1 MDSKT
6 AALQKI
12 ANMLDQKSLLITGGT
27 GFVGRA
33 LVSLLQRVTIEYN
46 ISIRCHI
53 ASRSLGSRDFSPKSS
68 GFNIE
73 RVKIDLLNPDPIIPE
88 VDLVVHAVMPQPAV
102 MNSFS
107 PMEMLLASV
116 TSTTALLDCFRTWKS
131 PPRLLFTSSGAVYG
145 ESIDSQTKWTEDSRI
160 APETFTRGG
169 AYGEG
174 KRVSE
179 MLASIASTENLCQT
193 MIARMFT
200 FSGLFLP
207 LDQHFAVG
215 NFVRDSLLGQDIL
228 IHHDGRATRTYLDS
242 EDMAIWLLIILLFGQ
257 SNFPYHVGSEKEIT
271 IAELAEL
278 VATRSQEIFGH
289 RPVVSTL
296 NDKKSLVQFDR
307 YVPSTLMTRN
317 ALDLHEW
324 TSLSDSID
332 LMLRFK

>member
-1 MDSKT
+1 
-6 AALQKI
+6 
-12 ANMLDQKSLLITGGT
+12 
-27 GFVGRA
+27 
-33 LVSLLQRVTIEYN
+33 
-46 ISIRCHI
+46 
-53 ASRSLGSRDFSPKSS
+53 
-68 GFNIE
+68 
-73 RVKIDLLNPDPIIPE
+73 
-88 VDLVVHAVMPQPAV
+88 MPQPAV

-116 TSTTALLDCFRTWKS
+116 TSTRTLLDCFRTWNS

-145 ESIDSQTKWTEDSRI
+145 ESIDSHTKWTEHSRI
-160 APETFTRGG
+160 APHTFTSGG

-179 MLASIASTENLCQT
+179 MLASIASAENLCQT

-215 NFVRDSLLGQDIL
+215 NFVRDSLLRQDIL
-228 IHHDGRATRTYLDS
+228 IHHDGKTTRTYLDS
-242 EDMAIWLLIILLFGQ
+242 EDMAIWLLTILLFGQ

-278 VATRSQEIFGH
+278 VAARSQEIFGH

-296 NDKKSLVQFDR
+296 NDKRSVVQFDR

-317 ALDLHEW
+317 ALDLNEW